1 MRLAEIAFAVL
12 ALVVAAGTP
21 MWPTEAAAEQ
31 PEHGFLDVYG
41 GFLHL
46 FESDV
51 PDWKL
56 EDDSPTVGGRVGVWI
71 AKNWGPIFRAW
82 YFQTDA
88 ELDTASPSDL
98 AFLGLSLE
106 LLGRWSL
113 TEHWALYGTLG
124 PMVAVTTLDRQRSSV
139 TRVEDDSRSVAPGGS
154 LSIGTEIRVLKGL
167 RAFAEVQGS
176 LVYPE
181 FNFPA
186 RTSSAR
192 LLTVY
197 GLTGLRL
204 GF

>member
-1 MRLAEIAFAVL
+1 MRLRAIALTTFVL
-12 ALVVAAGTP
+12 TVVTGAP
-21 MWPTEAAAEQ
+21 MWPSEAAAEE
-31 PEHGFLDVYG
+31 PEQAFVDLYG

-51 PDWKL
+51 PGWKL
-56 EDDSPTVGGRVGVWI
+56 EDDTPTVGGRVGVWI
-71 AKNWGPIFRAW
+71 GTNWGLTFRTW

-88 ELDTASPSDL
+88 KLDTASPSDL

-106 LLGRWSL
+106 LIGRWSL
-113 TEHWALYGTLG
+113 TERWGLYGTLG
-124 PMVAVTTLDRQRSSV
+124 PMVAVTSLDRQRDPV
-139 TRVEDDSRSVAPGGS
+139 TRIEDDSRSVAPGGS
-154 LSIGTEIRVLKGL
+154 LSIGTEIRLFKRL

-181 FNFPA
+181 FDFPG
-186 RTSSAR
+186 RRSSPR
-192 LLTVY
+192 LLTVH

>member
-1 MRLAEIAFAVL
+1 MRLPAIALTLV
-12 ALVVAAGTP
+12 ALSIGVGTP
-21 MWPTEAAAEQ
+21 MWPSEAAGEEPEQ
-31 PEHGFLDVYG
+31 AFFDLYG

-51 PDWKL
+51 PGWKL

-71 AKNWGPIFRAW
+71 GKNWGLTFRTW

-88 ELDTASPSDL
+88 KLDNASPSDL

-106 LLGRWSL
+106 FIGRWSL
-113 TEHWALYGTLG
+113 TEQWALYGTLG
-124 PMVAVTTLDRQRSSV
+124 PMVAVTSLDLQRDH
-139 TRVEDDSRSVAPGGS
+139 ENDSRSVAPGGS
-154 LSIGTEIRVLKGL
+154 LSIGTEIRVFKRL
-167 RAFAEVQGS
+167 RVFAEVQGS

-181 FNFPA
+181 FDFPG
-186 RTSSAR
+186 RRSSPR